1 MEASETPGTEPGT
14 EQDPQDPQVDPAA
27 TDDAPAEDAQPGDQ
41 GEQVAGDAAA
51 AGFDPSQPVRTS
63 APPPEAQSGTPGQ
76 EPGGVNAPDADAGV
90 TDGGQSP
97 QGPDDTANQGGTDAG
112 TDPEVAT
119 GDDAPLSDAAADGGQ
134 GEERV

>member
-1 MEASETPGTEPGT
+1 MEASQTPGSEPGH

-27 TDDAPAEDAQPGDQ
+27 TEDAPAEGAQPGDQ

-76 EPGGVNAPDADAGV
+76 EPGGVNA
-90 TDGGQSP
+90 TDGSSGATEGGQSP
-97 QGPDDTANQGGTDAG
+97 QGPDQTASQGGPEAG
-112 TDPEVAT
+112 TDEDAVT
-119 GDDAPLSDAAADGGQ
+119 GGDAPLSDAAADGGQ